1 MTGHSKAL
9 GMIGLLTA
17 SFFWGAEFVV
27 EKDILSIMGANYS
40 NFIRFF
46 IASVVCTLV
55 MMPRMKR
62 IKKSDIRSGCITGC
76 FMGLGFAFQTMGL
89 SHINAGENALLC
101 SAYILMIPLTEWIL
115 FKRYP
120 GYRIIIYAIIALVGI
135 VFISYDVTA
144 QAWNFSSGEI
154 LTLAGAVFYTGAI
167 ISIDRLSVSM
177 DSSVLSLIQFYII
190 TIISG
195 LFALLLEEAPEAIT
209 GTVVLEFLYLI
220 VFATIGAQF
229 LMNRCIK
236 YVSSSAAG
244 LIFSSEALFAAVLG
258 ILILNDPSTLTLWT
272 GVILIVGSIALYQIG
287 FPNKITLFFNS
298 DHD

>member
-1 MTGHSKAL
+1 
-9 GMIGLLTA
+9 MIGLLTA

-27 EKDILSIMGANYS
+27 EKDILTMMGANYS

-46 IASVVCTLV
+46 IASVVCTLAL
-55 MMPRMKR
+55 MPRMKS

-101 SAYILMIPLTEWIL
+101 SSYILMIPLAEWIL
-115 FKRYP
+115 FRHYP
-120 GYRIIIYAIIALVGI
+120 GYRIFTYAMIALGGI
-135 VFISYDVTA
+135 AFISYDTAA
-144 QAWNFSSGEI
+144 QAWNFSTGEI

-167 ISIDRLSVSM
+167 ISIERLSASM
-177 DSSVLSLIQFYII
+177 DSGVLSLIQFYVI
-190 TIISG
+190 TVISG
-195 LFALLLEEAPEAIT
+195 LFALFLEEVPEAIT
-209 GTVVLEFLYLI
+209 GTIVLEFLYLI
-220 VFATIGAQF
+220 LFATIGAQL

-236 YVSSSAAG
+236 YVTSSAAG

-258 ILILNDPSTLTLWT
+258 ILILKDPSTLTLWI

-287 FPNKITLFFNS
+287 FPKKNTLFVNS